1 MWNLKYGTDDPIH
14 KTETDHRHGEHTCGC
29 GGGVGEGGGWM
40 GNLGLVDT
48 NCNFWNGQWVPIVQH
63 RELCVIGSLCG
74 TRETEETL

>member
-1 MWNLKYGTDDPIH
+1 MCGISNMAQMILSTKLKQITDMES
-14 KTETDHRHGEHTCGC
+14 TLVVA
-29 GGGVGEGGGWM
+29 GGMGEGVGWM

-48 NCNFWNGQWVPIVQH
+48 NCNFWNGQWVPTVQH